1 MLRGDSDFLGDLAAL
16 CGYTIPMGF
25 LNLAGLAYLAS
36 IPALIWIYRRS
47 RKKRRVEI
55 SSIIPWRVLKES
67 VVRSSLFRADLL
79 FWVQLAILIALIL
92 AACRPSWRGTAV
104 PERRRHFIL
113 VLDRSASMQALEG
126 KRSRFDLARE
136 GAVRLVR
143 RLGAGD
149 RVTLIAAGAR
159 AEALATGETDHD
171 AVEARLAK
179 LFPADT
185 PDRMAPALGTAMAL
199 LREGEKRRR
208 LPEAAAEET
217 HLRIFTDRSA
227 DSLGLG
233 RETAGGAIRVDRVG
247 APKGNAAITSLA
259 VHTDLFSARQIASAY
274 VTVENLSASRF
285 AGTLRALAGGRGI
298 ASRPVSL
305 APGAS
310 LTTAVGETL
319 PEGAVE
325 IVLEPSDSL
334 PADNRAWALLTG
346 RRTERIALFT
356 RDPACLR
363 SFTGLAAAIPHVEL
377 VARNPSQ
384 FVSTDIAS
392 FHTVIFHRC
401 EPEEMPAANLLLIC
415 PPVKSAVAPVR
426 GDWATGIEFLN
437 WDESHPIG
445 ENLRGLNGVR
455 LSGARL
461 LETPRW
467 ARPVVISATGG
478 GDIPLL
484 LCGRHR
490 GRKVAV
496 MAYDAAEIDHRKVES
511 LPALVLLLNTLN
523 WLAEDDRAQLK
534 TGEPY
539 ETLLPETGGAE
550 GEEAAAT
557 VIDPRG
563 NETAVTAARGE
574 PLVFAGTDY
583 AGRYL
588 LTGEGE
594 SRSFAANLCS
604 RAESD
609 LRTEADAGDRV
620 SAAEVV
626 SVRMPPSAPPDRSP
640 LFLLLAAALM
650 LADWLLFGMR
660 WRPLAPAPAEAG
672 ESVSPPSA
680 GGGRI

>member
-1 MLRGDSDFLGDLAAL
+1 MTA
-16 CGYTIPMGF
+16 MGL
-25 LNLAGLAYLAS
+25 LNIAGLAYLAS
-36 IPALIWIYRRS
+36 VPLLVWIYRRS
-47 RKKRRVEI
+47 RRKRRVEI

-79 FWVQLAILIALIL
+79 FWLQMAMLLALVL
-92 AACRPSWRGTAV
+92 AACRPYWRGAAV

-113 VLDRSASMQALEG
+113 VMDRSASMQAIEG
-126 KRSRFDLARE
+126 GTSRFDLARE
-136 GAVRLVR
+136 RAVRLVR

-159 AEALATGETDHD
+159 AEALATGETDRG
-171 AVEARLAK
+171 AVEALLAG
-179 LFPADT
+179 LLPADT

-208 LPEAAAEET
+208 LPGATAEET
-217 HLRIFTDRSA
+217 HLRVFTDRSA

-247 APKGNAAITSLA
+247 ASKGNAAITSLA
-259 VHTDLFSARQIASAY
+259 VHTDLFSARQTASAY
-274 VTVENLSASRF
+274 VTVENLSDARF
-285 AGTLRALAGGRGI
+285 AGTLRALAGGKGI
-298 ASRPVSL
+298 ASRLVSL

-325 IVLEPSDSL
+325 IVLDPSDSL

-356 RDPACLR
+356 RDPACRR

-377 VARNPSQ
+377 AALNPSR
-384 FVSTDIAS
+384 FASTDIAS

-426 GDWATGIEFLN
+426 AEWATGIEFLN

-461 LETPRW
+461 LETPAW

-478 GDIPLL
+478 GDIPLV

-496 MAYDAAEIDHRKVES
+496 MAYDAAEIDHRKPES

-539 ETLLPETGGAE
+539 EALLPETRGAE
-550 GEEAAAT
+550 GEETAAT

-588 LTGEGE
+588 LTGEGA

-609 LRTEADAGDRV
+609 LRADADAGDRM
-620 SAAEVV
+620 SAEEVV
-626 SVRMPPSAPPDRSP
+626 SVRMPQPPPPDRTP
-640 LFLLLAAALM
+640 LLFLLAAGLM
-650 LADWLLFGMR
+650 LADWFFFSV
-660 WRPLAPAPAEAG
+660 WRRPSAPPPAEAG

-680 GGGRI
+680 GGKRR

>member
-1 MLRGDSDFLGDLAAL
+1 M
-16 CGYTIPMGF
+16 
-25 LNLAGLAYLAS
+25 
-36 IPALIWIYRRS
+36 
-47 RKKRRVEI
+47 
-55 SSIIPWRVLKES
+55 
-67 VVRSSLFRADLL
+67 RSSLFRADLL

-92 AACRPSWRGTAV
+92 AACRPYWRGTAV
-104 PERRRHFIL
+104 SERRRHFIL

-199 LREGEKRRR
+199 LREREKRRR

-415 PPVKSAVAPVR
+415 PPVKSAVARRQGRPPGAR
-426 GDWATGIEFLN
+426 GSRFPQLGRAPSDRRE
-437 WDESHPIG
+437 
-445 ENLRGLNGVR
+445 LRGLNGVPFG
-455 LSGARL
+455 GARVPSR
-461 LETPRW
+461 TPSW
-467 ARPVVISATGG
+467 ARPVVISA
-478 GDIPLL
+478 
-484 LCGRHR
+484 RR
-490 GRKVAV
+490 G
-496 MAYDAAEIDHRKVES
+496 
-511 LPALVLLLNTLN
+511 
-523 WLAEDDRAQLK
+523 
-534 TGEPY
+534 
-539 ETLLPETGGAE
+539 
-550 GEEAAAT
+550 AT
-557 VIDPRG
+557 
-563 NETAVTAARGE
+563 
-574 PLVFAGTDY
+574 
-583 AGRYL
+583 
-588 LTGEGE
+588 
-594 SRSFAANLCS
+594 
-604 RAESD
+604 
-609 LRTEADAGDRV
+609 
-620 SAAEVV
+620 
-626 SVRMPPSAPPDRSP
+626 
-640 LFLLLAAALM
+640 
-650 LADWLLFGMR
+650 
-660 WRPLAPAPAEAG
+660 
-672 ESVSPPSA
+672 SPPSA
-680 GGGRI
+680 GDIAGETVAAIGVRRCRAPTTGRYRIPSPARVCSHPHPPTARPKKGSRRA